1 MFKYAL
7 CIIGVFCF
15 AAYTITKP
23 VFDARVHEL
32 LLGFIKWNAASET
45 TKPAS
50 AGFFFVITSR
60 LSATFQRWPDYRA
73 LGTRKQAT
81 AQACFPE

>member
-23 VFDARVHEL
+23 VFDARIHEL
-32 LLGFIKWNAASET
+32 LLGFIK
-45 TKPAS
+45 
-50 AGFFFVITSR
+50 
-60 LSATFQRWPDYRA
+60 
-73 LGTRKQAT
+73 
-81 AQACFPE
+81 